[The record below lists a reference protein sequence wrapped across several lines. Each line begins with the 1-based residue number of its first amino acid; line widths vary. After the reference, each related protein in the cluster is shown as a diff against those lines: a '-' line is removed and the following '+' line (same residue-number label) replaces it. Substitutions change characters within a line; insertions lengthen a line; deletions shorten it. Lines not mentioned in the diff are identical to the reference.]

1 MFQKLEH
8 LCINNFYTNKKTMFF
23 NSSTVKTGI
32 SDHHNL
38 ICTMLRSTFCKG
50 SAKFIY
56 YRSYNNY
63 NKGEFKNV
71 LKQRLVHSWK
81 YNIRRNVNSDFSIVS
96 MRRVPIIFFEL
107 EIVKNFMRTFLS
119 QDTSWLF
126 FSLNNCAWLQ
136 QFQMEIES
144 FKWWTF
150 MKNIVKKP
158 TCKWACV
165 TTFKQL

>member
-1 MFQKLEH
+1 
-8 LCINNFYTNKKTMFF
+8 MFF

-56 YRSYNNY
+56 YRSYNY

-71 LKQRLVHSWK
+71 LKQRLVSSWK

-107 EIVKNFMRTFLS
+107 EIVKNFMQTFLS
-119 QDTSWLF
+119 QNTS
-126 FSLNNCAWLQ
+126 
-136 QFQMEIES
+136 
-144 FKWWTF
+144 
-150 MKNIVKKP
+150 
-158 TCKWACV
+158 
-165 TTFKQL
+165 